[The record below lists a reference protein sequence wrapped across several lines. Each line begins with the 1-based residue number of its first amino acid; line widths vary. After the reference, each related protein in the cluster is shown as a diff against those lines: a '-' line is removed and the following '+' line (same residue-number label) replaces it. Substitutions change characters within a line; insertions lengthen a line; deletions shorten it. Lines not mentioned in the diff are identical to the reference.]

1 MRFRKATIQDI
12 ESILAIYDNARRF
25 MCENGNPNQWTNGY
39 PSRDVVLGDM
49 SNGNLYVIED
59 DAGDDPAATVGGDDN
74 VDEDNKV
81 CGNDKVGITNVVG
94 VFAFIIGEEPT
105 YKVIENGAWNHDLPY
120 GTIHRIASSG
130 TARNI
135 TTICFDH
142 CLSQI
147 DYLRIDTHKDNL
159 PMQNAIKRFGF
170 KECGIIYVRNGERIA
185 FDYKV

>member
-1 MRFRKATIQDI
+1 MRIRKATIQDI
-12 ESILAIYDNARRF
+12 ESILAIFENARRF
-25 MCENGNPNQWTNGY
+25 MCESGNPNQWTNGY
-39 PSRDVVLGDM
+39 PSRDVALSDM
-49 SNGNLYVIED
+49 SNGNLYVIEEN
-59 DAGDDPAATVGGDDN
+59 AGDDTAVAVGVGDEATEATLPDTATSSS
-74 VDEDNKV
+74 
-81 CGNDKVGITNVVG
+81 IVG
-94 VFAFIIGEEPT
+94 VFTFIIGEEPT
-105 YKVIENGAWNHDLPY
+105 YKVIENGSWNYNLPY

-135 TTICFDH
+135 TKVCFEY

-185 FDYKV
+185 FDYKA